1 MATQGEPKSDPVEDT
16 TSLNTHKSG
25 ICCSN
30 GSSQSETLN
39 QLHELYT
46 SNHDHTPKARKPYTI
61 SKQREKWT
69 EEEHQKFLEALRL
82 YGRGWRQIEEHVG
95 TKSTVQIRSHA
106 QKFFSKVVRE
116 SNGGIDG
123 SIKPI
128 EIPPPRP
135 KRKPVH
141 PYPRKSVDSLK
152 GKSQSTQ
159 PERSPSPNQFFKEQD
174 NKSPTSVIS
183 DAMGS
188 SALEQQKGCS
198 SPTSC
203 TTNLQSINTSP
214 IEKETDHAT
223 SYLST
228 EEEKASFSSVNVF
241 GHSAG
246 DNIVSMNLN
255 AGFKDFVCAKVDA
268 APVASSTSIKLFGKT
283 VQVKDSP
290 KPSVGAKNIESQT
303 SETAQ
308 EDIVAVSKMLVQA
321 LPSTYLD
328 TSLSL
333 GTVIDNSSAVP
344 SRANISPYM
353 EFRPDKNDSVES
365 TNDAPLPCWAF
376 HQGLSLCYI
385 ASFNQTYTD
394 SGVEEGM
401 REKEILNDRSC
412 SGSNT
417 GSVCELVNWKNS
429 DLVDSKS
436 HHPHPEGKMSPRKC
450 SKGFVP
456 YKRCFAERDMSSSV
470 VVSEEQ
476 ERQRARGPSGGSFD
490 LKRTC
495 CRQLITVVRYET
507 STLFLSWN
515 GPPSVCV

>member
-1 MATQGEPKSDPVEDT
+1 MATQDQIEDA
-16 TSLNTHKSG
+16 TSPDTHKSG
-25 ICCSN
+25 ICCFN
-30 GSSQSETLN
+30 GSSQSDTLN
-39 QLHELYT
+39 QLQELYT
-46 SNHDHTPKARKPYTI
+46 FNHDHTPKARKPYTI

-95 TKSTVQIRSHA
+95 TKSAVQIRSHA

-116 SNGGIDG
+116 SNLGSEG

-128 EIPPPRP
+128 EIPPPRQ

-152 GKSQSTQ
+152 GKSPSTQ
-159 PERSPSPNQFFKEQD
+159 LERSPSPNQFFREQD
-174 NKSPTSVIS
+174 SKSPTSVLS

-203 TTNLQSINTSP
+203 STNLQSINAFP

-228 EEEKASFSSVNVF
+228 EEEKFSFSSVNGF

-246 DNIVSMNLN
+246 ENIVSMNLN
-255 AGFKDFVCAKVDA
+255 ADLKDFVCAKGDA
-268 APVASSTSIKLFGKT
+268 APVAPSTSIKLFGKT

-290 KPSVGAKNIESQT
+290 KPSIGAKNIESQT
-303 SETAQ
+303 SKTAQ
-308 EDIVAVSKMLVQA
+308 EDIDAVRKMLVQA
-321 LPSTYLD
+321 LPSTCLD

-333 GTVIDNSSAVP
+333 GAVIDNGSAVP
-344 SRANISPYM
+344 SIANISPYM
-353 EFRPDKNDSVES
+353 EFRPDKNDSLES
-365 TNDAPLPCWAF
+365 TNDAPLLPCWAF
-376 HQGLSLCYI
+376 YQGLPFCYI
-385 ASFNQTYTD
+385 TSFNQTHTD
-394 SGVEEGM
+394 FGVEERM

-417 GSVCELVNWKNS
+417 GSVSESGNRKNS
-429 DLVDSKS
+429 DSVDSKS
-436 HHPHPEGKMSPRKC
+436 QNPHPEGKTSPQKC

-456 YKRCFAERDMSSSV
+456 YKRCLAERDTSSSV
-470 VVSEEQ
+470 VVSEEP
-476 ERQRARGPSGGSFD
+476 ERQRAR
-490 LKRTC
+490 
-495 CRQLITVVRYET
+495 
-507 STLFLSWN
+507 
-515 GPPSVCV
+515 VCS